1 MTVRKVYEPR
11 PYAPMVQDF
20 LLRRQRGNVWAPP
33 GFGKTVIT
41 YTALDLLYLLGLES
55 RPTLV
60 LGPLRVARDTWSN
73 EVLKWRH
80 LRDIDT
86 SAVVGTPRQR
96 KDALKRDC
104 AVYTTNYENLPWLVE
119 QLGDSWPFGT
129 VVGDESTRLKSFRLT
144 QGGKRAHALS
154 KVAWTHVNRWINLT
168 GTPAPNGL
176 LDLWGQMWFID
187 QGLRLGRTFTAF
199 KERWFA
205 PKPDGFGIY
214 ALPHAQREIEGLL
227 KDVAITL
234 DAKDWFDIKEPIV
247 NRVYVDL
254 PPAAMKMYKEMEK
267 TMFTQLACGTE
278 LEVFNAAALTNKCLQ
293 MANGMA
299 YDQDG
304 DGRAVHDAKLEALE
318 SLVEEINAP
327 VIVAYSFVSDIK
339 RIKKLFGN
347 RCEVISEAKNMK
359 RFMDGKLQIGLTH
372 DASTGHGIDG
382 LQKVCNNLIRF
393 GHTWNLENRLQ
404 LVERIGP
411 VRQLQAG
418 MDRAVYI
425 HDLIARGTVDETVI
439 ERHETKFEIMDL
451 LLQAMKRVQA

>member
-1 MTVRKVYEPR
+1 
-11 PYAPMVQDF
+11 MVQEF

-41 YTALDLLYLLGLES
+41 YTALDLIYLLGLES

-73 EVLKWRH
+73 EVLKWQH
-80 LRDIDT
+80 LRDIDV
-86 SAVVGTPRQR
+86 SAIVGTPKQR

-119 QLGDSWPFGT
+119 QLGDAWPFGT

-187 QGLRLGRTFTAF
+187 QGVRLGRTFTAF

-205 PKPDGFGIY
+205 PKPDGFGTY
-214 ALPHAQREIEGLL
+214 ALPHAQREIESLL

-234 DAKDWFDIKEPIV
+234 DAKDWFDIKDPIKTTV
-247 NRVYVDL
+247 PVYL
-254 PPAAMKMYKEMEK
+254 PAAAMKMYKELEK
-267 TMFTQLACGTE
+267 TMFTELACGTQ

-299 YDQDG
+299 YHEG
-304 DGRAVHDAKLEALE
+304 TEKPVHDAKLEALE

-347 RCEVISEAKNMK
+347 RCEVISEAKHMT
-359 RFMDGKLQIGLTH
+359 RFKKGELQIGLTH
-372 DASTGHGIDG
+372 DMSTGHGIDG
-382 LQKVCNNLIRF
+382 LQNVCNHLIRF
-393 GHTWNLENRLQ
+393 GHTWNLENRMQ
-404 LVERIGP
+404 LAERIGP

-418 MDRAVYI
+418 LDRPVFEFDICAM
-425 HDLIARGTVDETVI
+425 GTVDEVVM
-439 ERHETKFEIMDL
+439 ERHETKAEVQQL
-451 LLQAMKRVQA
+451 LLDAMKRLQ